1 MHTKKPTKVI
11 TRNSKDLSIIYNS
24 MCNQFLRYKSFKRGV
39 KIQQQVQIGNKDDYN
54 TDDARTCKL

>member
-11 TRNSKDLSIIYNS
+11 TKKSKDLSIICNS
-24 MCNQFLRYKSFKRGV
+24 MYNQFLRYKSFKRGV

-54 TDDARTCKL
+54 TDDA